1 MCKSVKTRVAIAQR
15 QFKMAVQKFSAGSKN
30 DSVSTDDS
38 FQCWVKLG
46 FHKPHGR
53 RV

>member
-1 MCKSVKTRVAIAQR
+1 MCKSVKSRIAIAQR

-30 DSVSTDDS
+30 DRISIDGS
-38 FQCWVKLG
+38 FQYWVKDA
-46 FHKPHGR
+46 FHKAHGL